1 MWLENAYQELTSG
14 YNLQALNIMIFS
26 MIHGLPRNIVESL
39 IFVADLFMW
48 LFDGQ
53 QTLSV
58 SMSVNIFSKFCSCVW
73 YTLGTMNL
81 SALEHVFLKETMK
94 FYAHENKWFN
104 KCLSWVG
111 LKLRA

>member
-14 YNLQALNIMIFS
+14 NNLQALNIMIFS

-53 QTLSV
+53 QTLISFNV
-58 SMSVNIFSKFCSCVW
+58 SEHFFKVLLMCVIYFGNDESKCPRTCIFE
-73 YTLGTMNL
+73 GN
-81 SALEHVFLKETMK
+81 
-94 FYAHENKWFN
+94 HEI
-104 KCLSWVG
+104 
-111 LKLRA
+111 LRPRK

>member
-14 YNLQALNIMIFS
+14 NNLQALNIMIFS

-58 SMSVNIFSKFCSCVW
+58 SMSVNIFFKVLLMCVIYFGNDESKCPRTCIFV
-73 YTLGTMNL
+73 GN
-81 SALEHVFLKETMK
+81 
-94 FYAHENKWFN
+94 HEI
-104 KCLSWVG
+104 
-111 LKLRA
+111 LRPRK